1 MQEPVARVAAFPFS
15 AYSTKYSAQDKRV
28 FAAGAVVTFQASE
41 IAMCAL
47 NQIVP
52 WGRSYAEYRQ
62 MFALEQAD
70 LRLRVLGCAD
80 GPASFNAEFTR
91 CGGFVKSVDPLYRFS
106 TEEIRDRISATY
118 QQVLDETQRKTNNF
132 VWNTIRSVEEL
143 GRVRMEAMR
152 IFLADYG
159 SERRDE
165 RYIAAALPVLP
176 FEDHAFDLALCSH
189 FLFLYSEQL
198 SEEFHLEAIR
208 EMCRVAHEVRIF
220 PLLTLEGH
228 KSAYLPGIVR
238 QLRECREVS
247 IQDVPYEFQ
256 RGGNQMMR
264 IRAG

>member
-1 MQEPVARVAAFPFS
+1 
-15 AYSTKYSAQDKRV
+15 
-28 FAAGAVVTFQASE
+28 
-41 IAMCAL
+41 MCAL

-62 MFALEQAD
+62 MFALEDAD

-106 TEEIRDRISATY
+106 TEEIRDRILETSN
-118 QQVLDETQRKTNNF
+118 QVLDETQRKINNF
-132 VWNTIRSVEEL
+132 VWKTIRSVEEL

-152 IFLADYG
+152 TFLSDYS
-159 SERRDE
+159 SEKRHE

-176 FEDHAFDLALCSH
+176 FEDHSFDLALCSH
-189 FLFLYSEQL
+189 FLFLYSDQL

-220 PLLTLEGH
+220 PLLTLDGDT
-228 KSAYLPGIVR
+228 SAYLPGIVR
-238 QLRECREVS
+238 QLRERWEVS
-247 IQDVPYEFQ
+247 VETVPYEFQ

-264 IRAG
+264 IRAC